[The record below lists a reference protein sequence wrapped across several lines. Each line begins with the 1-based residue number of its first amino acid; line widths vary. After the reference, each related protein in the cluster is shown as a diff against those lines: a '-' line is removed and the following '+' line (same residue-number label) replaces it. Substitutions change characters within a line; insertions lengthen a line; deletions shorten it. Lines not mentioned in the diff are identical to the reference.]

1 MGPKGYRLFIGGR
14 IGKKPSLAIP
24 LDYYA
29 VNEDAVI
36 GFVARTLDWLAERGK
51 PKERFATLLERV
63 GQELFHSDVTQ
74 PWAQDHG
81 QTIEQA

>member
-1 MGPKGYRLFIGGR
+1 M
-14 IGKKPSLAIP
+14 
-24 LDYYA
+24 
-29 VNEDAVI
+29 I

-74 PWAQDHG
+74 PWARDHG
-81 QTIEQA
+81 LTIEQA